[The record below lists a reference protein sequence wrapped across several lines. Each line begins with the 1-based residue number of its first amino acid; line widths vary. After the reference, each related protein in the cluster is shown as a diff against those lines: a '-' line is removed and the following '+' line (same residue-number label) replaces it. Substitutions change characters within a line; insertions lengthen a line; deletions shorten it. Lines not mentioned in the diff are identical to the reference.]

1 LTSSSDEPEPFPTL
15 AADSEADS
23 GVSSTAPGKDDADE
37 WQRMAAR
44 ENGEPDTNHGRF
56 LEPNGIETCNTP
68 ASEPVTLTPTEQ
80 LVAATDKV
88 RRVWGHDS
96 LRPQQEDAMAAFLSG
111 QDVLLVLPT
120 GGGKSLCY
128 QAPALVRGGLT
139 LVVSPLISLMKDQV
153 DGLLQSGVRAGMI
166 ASTQDPEEQALV
178 QRQLNRGELDLLY
191 CSPERLTL
199 PGFVPRLVKAG
210 LTAIAVDEAH
220 CISHWG
226 HDFRPDYRELGDLR
240 QHAPGVP
247 MMAVTATAPPRVRVD
262 IVAQLNLQHP
272 VQLVG
277 DFDRPNLT
285 YRAQPR
291 GRLLTQIQ
299 AVIQRHSREAGIIY
313 ALRRTDTEDLARD
326 LATAGIRVGAYH
338 AGLSAAKRKEV
349 QENFLAERIDVVVA
363 TVAFGMGIDRSDVR
377 FVIHASLPKGIE
389 QYSQE
394 TGRAGRDGLAAEC
407 VLFYGGSDHHT
418 WKRLMERS
426 AEEAAAT
433 GVENAKEDLIDAL
446 ERLGQM
452 WGLAASA
459 TCRHRTLVE
468 HFGGAYNNHH
478 ESSGC
483 GACDVCLGELE
494 TLTDAGIVAQKIL
507 SCVVRC
513 DQRYGAAHVT
523 DVLRGAKTQRMRDT
537 DHDKLSTYGLLKD
550 LSARELRGLIDQLIA
565 QGHLG
570 VASGE
575 FPTLF
580 LTQSGARV
588 MKAEDEVTL
597 LRPKRPTPSSKR
609 KALQIALDDTPVAQD
624 LFELLR
630 KKRRKLAAEREIPPY
645 LIANDRTLT
654 HLAAHHPKTQAEL
667 LATPGIG
674 EKKALDLGP
683 IWLEIIRD
691 WLSTQAHS

>member
-1 LTSSSDEPEPFPTL
+1 MTASSDESELFPNL
-15 AADSEADS
+15 AAHSEADS
-23 GVSSTAPGKDDADE
+23 EGSSAASDKEDADE

-44 ENGEPDTNHGRF
+44 EEFEPGTDQGEF
-56 LEPNGIETCNTP
+56 LETIAIEACNTP
-68 ASEPVTLTPTEQ
+68 AGEPATLTPTEQ

-128 QAPALVRGGLT
+128 QAPALVRPGLT

-153 DGLLQSGVRAGMI
+153 DGLLQSGVRAGMF

-178 QRQLNRGELDLLY
+178 QSQLNRGELDLLY

-199 PGFVPRLVKAG
+199 SGFVPRLMRAG
-210 LTAIAVDEAH
+210 MTAIAVDEAH

-247 MMAVTATAPPRVRVD
+247 IMAVTATAPPRVRVD
-262 IVAQLNLQHP
+262 IAAQLNLQNP

-277 DFDRPNLT
+277 NFDRPNLT

-291 GRLLTQIQ
+291 GRLLTQIL
-299 AVIQRHSREAGIIY
+299 AVIQRHSKEAGIIY

-326 LATAGIRVGAYH
+326 LAKAGIRVGAYH
-338 AGLSAAKRKEV
+338 AGLNAAKRKEV
-349 QENFLAERIDVVVA
+349 QEDFLTERIDVVVA

-426 AEEAAAT
+426 AEEAATA
-433 GVENAKEDLIDAL
+433 GVENAKEDLIESL
-446 ERLGQM
+446 KRLGQM

-468 HFGGAYNNHH
+468 HFGGTYNNH

-494 TLTDAGIVAQKIL
+494 TLSDAGVVAQKIL

-537 DHDKLSTYGLLKD
+537 GHDKLSTYGLLKD

-609 KALQIALDDTPVAQD
+609 KALQVALDDTPVAQD

-654 HLAAHHPKTQAEL
+654 HLAAHHPKTEVEL

-691 WLSTQAHS
+691 WLSTQSHS